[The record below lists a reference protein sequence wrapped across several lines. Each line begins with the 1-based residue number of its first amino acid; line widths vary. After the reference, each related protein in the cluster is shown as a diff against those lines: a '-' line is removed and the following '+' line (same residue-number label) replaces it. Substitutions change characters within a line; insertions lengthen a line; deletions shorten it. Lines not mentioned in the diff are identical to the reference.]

1 MKHALTKNIWRHEL
15 ACKCGCGFD
24 TMDFET
30 INVVQECCDYYARQM
45 KVPRVHLII
54 TSAARCREHN
64 TNVGGS
70 PTSQHLVGRA
80 IDFRIRGVAPID
92 VYRHLDGMYPNKY
105 GIGNYVRLN
114 FVHIDTRTGPP
125 RRW

>member
-1 MKHALTKNIWRHEL
+1 MIHALTKNIWRHEL
-15 ACKCGCGFD
+15 QCKCGCGAD
-24 TMDFET
+24 TLDWET
-30 INVVQECCDYYARQM
+30 LTVLQETCDHFARWLKM
-45 KVPRVHLII
+45 PRVHLTI
-54 TSAARCREHN
+54 TSATRCQQHN

-105 GIGNYVRLN
+105 GIGDYGT
-114 FVHIDTRTGPP
+114 FTHIDTRTGPP